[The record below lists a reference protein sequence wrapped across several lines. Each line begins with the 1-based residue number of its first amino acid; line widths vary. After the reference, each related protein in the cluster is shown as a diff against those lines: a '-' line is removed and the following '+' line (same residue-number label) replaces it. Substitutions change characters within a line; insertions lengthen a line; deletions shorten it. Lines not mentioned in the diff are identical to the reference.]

1 MFWSAGLRNY
11 DLSEII
17 LASGLCTIVIYLGY
31 LTWIIDTAPDGPRT
45 IPAHTNNSSSLML
58 TLLNSYTVH
67 DFMIQMITVNP
78 TRKDYPKIVLLLYF
92 FGNLIFMYIAFSSF
106 GKILDNIGLMN
117 HEEGKRDA

>member
-1 MFWSAGLRNY
+1 M
-11 DLSEII
+11 SEII
-17 LASGLCTIVIYLGY
+17 LASGLCTIGIYLGY
-31 LTWIIDTAPDGPRT
+31 LTWIIDTAPDGHRT
-45 IPAHTNNSSSLML
+45 VPAHTNNSASLML

-92 FGNLIFMYIAFSSF
+92 FGNLIFMFIAFSSF
-106 GKILDNIGLMN
+106 GKISDNIGLLN